1 MLTAFTTRIPPRTG
15 SSAFGIPI
23 KPSRRYER
31 RGRGDKGKTP
41 QGLLVICIMPRR
53 LMRVNRGSADYIRYT
68 EIHQNN
74 IRVPLHCTRY
84 TIVSLIIINDFS
96 EKNLPLNNFFSFI

>member
-1 MLTAFTTRIPPRTG
+1 
-15 SSAFGIPI
+15 
-23 KPSRRYER
+23 
-31 RGRGDKGKTP
+31 
-41 QGLLVICIMPRR
+41 
-53 LMRVNRGSADYIRYT
+53 MRVNRGSADYIRYT